1 MCKLSLEPPPPP
13 PPKRKYD
20 GHVGNLSKLKI
31 SWLMS
36 NFAKCGNAL
45 PTLETEAD
53 TWIFDLWLVR
63 IFDLW
68 LVRIFD
74 LWLVRIYDLWLVR
87 IFDFWLVRIFD
98 LWLVRIFDLW
108 LVRIF
113 DLWLVRIFHL
123 WLVKQ
128 SRKENLLFSFGI
140 SEIIKNPVDGWFKL
154 LTSVR

>member
-1 MCKLSLEPPPPP
+1 MWVVKLKCVSYHLNPPPP

-36 NFAKCGNAL
+36 NSAKCGNAL

-53 TWIFDLWLVR
+53 TWIFDL
-63 IFDLW
+63 
-68 LVRIFD
+68 
-74 LWLVRIYDLWLVR
+74 
-87 IFDFWLVRIFD
+87 WLVRIFD